1 MRDRRRHR
9 RRRRACRFL
18 PLSNPSLLV
27 ALVFLVVVVQI
38 VVQVHVQIH
47 RVLHLETRDVFLPKQ
62 QQQRRPTRTIFLQ
75 TREKIPRRSQSASSS
90 SSSPSLLQW
99 SNGCQ
104 EWINDKTTQ
113 RDRNPLEE
121 TSSLPTGI
129 VVTLVMIPD
138 EKHYQKGMRTLLCN
152 ALASQMMHLL
162 GPQQWDLLL
171 LLTTNTT
178 AAVATTITPFRTIQ
192 QCLNLSTHTDEES
205 DEDAKGPPHQ
215 RVWNNLDGSNLTAT
229 LYHYHVGHDDDNGKK
244 IATRVYLATYRPQWP
259 WYMQQQ
265 NTTTT
270 NNNNGS
276 SNQKL
281 VVTEVDPP
289 ECNAPRSYIQSTRWY
304 TNEMLHLS
312 ILQEYDYFIKLDLD
326 IFMERTIPIDML
338 HDMKQRRAV
347 VGHTAAFPEGLG
359 TDCAKGIVKAVQ
371 EYLDRHNHSIHH
383 DATREIHKESWQGRY
398 CTEKHDTWELA
409 TDTDL
414 YYTNFFIGLVEF
426 WTQPAVLDLA
436 RYLSEYREGFFRH
449 RWTDQIFWHQ
459 AMGLFLKS
467 KKQQHVADYT
477 AFRCSVEPNC
487 WRAVFFED
495 LYTDSYHR
503 CDNGGYFRHEKNPF
517 AHWVPPTPAAWTRS
531 RLWRKRTHHE
541 EEMWN
546 NLTYRDDCA
555 VTLLRRKFL
564 LQSGSI
570 RRNDST
576 PKRKSN

>member
-205 DEDAKGPPHQ
+205 DEDAPSTRMEQSRWFQPHRNPLPLPRRTRRRQ
-215 RVWNNLDGSNLTAT
+215 RQKDCDSCLPCHLQTPMAVVHAAT
-229 LYHYHVGHDDDNGKK
+229 KHHHN
-244 IATRVYLATYRPQWP
+244 
-259 WYMQQQ
+259 QQQ
-265 NTTTT
+265 
-270 NNNNGS
+270 
-276 SNQKL
+276 QRQQQ
-281 VVTEVDPP
+281 P
-289 ECNAPRSYIQSTRWY
+289 EI
-304 TNEMLHLS
+304 
-312 ILQEYDYFIKLDLD
+312 
-326 IFMERTIPIDML
+326 
-338 HDMKQRRAV
+338 
-347 VGHTAAFPEGLG
+347 
-359 TDCAKGIVKAVQ
+359 
-371 EYLDRHNHSIHH
+371 
-383 DATREIHKESWQGRY
+383 GR
-398 CTEKHDTWELA
+398 D
-409 TDTDL
+409 
-414 YYTNFFIGLVEF
+414 
-426 WTQPAVLDLA
+426 
-436 RYLSEYREGFFRH
+436 
-449 RWTDQIFWHQ
+449 
-459 AMGLFLKS
+459 
-467 KKQQHVADYT
+467 
-477 AFRCSVEPNC
+477 
-487 WRAVFFED
+487 
-495 LYTDSYHR
+495 
-503 CDNGGYFRHEKNPF
+503 
-517 AHWVPPTPAAWTRS
+517 
-531 RLWRKRTHHE
+531 
-541 EEMWN
+541 
-546 NLTYRDDCA
+546 
-555 VTLLRRKFL
+555 
-564 LQSGSI
+564 
-570 RRNDST
+570 
-576 PKRKSN
+576 